1 MSRLQASREKNAV
14 RNLMK
19 TSKNVP
25 DKQMVQSQNLK
36 TSPIQSIISSI
47 EENNPST
54 STEHLPEV
62 KFPKVKTFK
71 ELNDIMLLAN
81 YQSDSGLQNVRE
93 AVLRRDVNCLRKEN
107 KLFKPV
113 FKDLRVDRELVFFEN
128 RLVIPRDMRQ
138 AVLNS
143 IHSGHTGR
151 DAMLGFV
158 EEVWLPQIHRQIV
171 GSAKTCKSCQN
182 AGKNIKIIKIQSE
195 FGTIQKAKQ
204 VNEEVALDFKRAFA
218 GAPEN

>member
-36 TSPIQSIISSI
+36 ISPIQLIISSI

-54 STEHLPEV
+54 STEQLPEV

-71 ELNDIMLLAN
+71 EINYIKLLAN
-81 YQSDSGLQNVRE
+81 YQSDSGLQIVRE

-143 IHSGHTGR
+143 IHRGHPGR
-151 DAMLGFV
+151 DAMLGSV
-158 EEVWLPQIHRQIV
+158 EEVWWPQVHRPSV
-171 GSAKTCKSCQN
+171 ASAKTCKSCQN
-182 AGKNIKIIKIQSE
+182 AGKIIKVIKRQSE

-204 VNEEVALDFKRAFA
+204 VNEEVARERSVF
-218 GAPEN
+218 